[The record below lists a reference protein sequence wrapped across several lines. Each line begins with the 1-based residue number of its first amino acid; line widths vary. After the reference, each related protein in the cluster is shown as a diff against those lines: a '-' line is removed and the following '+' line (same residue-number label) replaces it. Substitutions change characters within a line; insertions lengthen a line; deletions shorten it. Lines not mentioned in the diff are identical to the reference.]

1 MRPRRPKSAQGRWK
15 INQPEVK
22 SIHEIPSGQTRA
34 SSHINQA
41 RFNQSHQGNYRIK
54 TDELSIRDSGRY
66 NQVKGQ
72 SQDFSGNY
80 RIENFRSKANT
91 NSTRSDQL
99 MPPRQGMR
107 ARDYQSNQRIYQSR
121 LRQPDLQADYRGA
134 NSRVAGYTG
143 QNSNRQRPRSSHS
156 QSQVRYLGN
165 DYLNHSHPKR
175 PRQARHKGTGID
187 LGLERLPGGRPKL
200 FAVYSLLYILMFLA
214 CLQFLPFNRVNQ
226 VKVTG
231 IESPLADSVAK
242 SSRILPFDSKK
253 EVLRQRH
260 AIIKKIKEE
269 NPQVDQVEIKAD
281 QWPYLELAVT
291 ANDFLAIL
299 PSDSS
304 DTIYYLLSS
313 GDSFEMDQDQ
323 RNQVTSLPKLY
334 DFKDQDKLNLLA
346 SSLSHLD
353 KNLLKDI
360 DSIYLSQNTNK
371 PNTIEVKM
379 KDGNVVKALMYT
391 FAQKMQYYPQMVQE
405 LGGRQGI
412 INLEVGAYFT
422 PMDNSDNSV
431 KLDTNIDNY

>member
-1 MRPRRPKSAQGRWK
+1 
-15 INQPEVK
+15 
-22 SIHEIPSGQTRA
+22 
-34 SSHINQA
+34 
-41 RFNQSHQGNYRIK
+41 
-54 TDELSIRDSGRY
+54 
-66 NQVKGQ
+66 
-72 SQDFSGNY
+72 
-80 RIENFRSKANT
+80 
-91 NSTRSDQL
+91 
-99 MPPRQGMR
+99 
-107 ARDYQSNQRIYQSR
+107 
-121 LRQPDLQADYRGA
+121 
-134 NSRVAGYTG
+134 
-143 QNSNRQRPRSSHS
+143 
-156 QSQVRYLGN
+156 
-165 DYLNHSHPKR
+165 
-175 PRQARHKGTGID
+175 
-187 LGLERLPGGRPKL
+187 
-200 FAVYSLLYILMFLA
+200 MFLA
-214 CLQFLPFNRVNQ
+214 CLQILPFNRVNQ

-231 IESPLADSVAK
+231 IESSLADSVAK
-242 SSRILPFDSKK
+242 SSRIIPFDSKK

-391 FAQKMQYYPQMVQE
+391 FSQKMQYYPQMVQE